1 MYLYEGQIDIFFFKK
16 GSSQHNLDSH
26 CQKQM
31 FFFLYK
37 ILWKQ
42 CFYHCTVINIYLHFP
57 FTVQHMQVPQ
67 ILLHGNPLVCD
78 CHLEWL
84 PSINEYGM
92 EANSHDHL
100 KVMDLAE
107 LECQLSHEE
116 NNFEEFMLVSQVR
129 GLKYLNRIKVCSKF
143 GL

>member
-1 MYLYEGQIDIFFFKK
+1 MVIAKNIYFSLRKFVKTHY
-16 GSSQHNLDSH
+16 
-26 CQKQM
+26 
-31 FFFLYK
+31 
-37 ILWKQ
+37 
-42 CFYHCTVINIYLHFP
+42 FYHCTVINIYQHFP

-129 GLKYLNRIKVCSKF
+129 GLKYLE
-143 GL
+143 

>member
-1 MYLYEGQIDIFFFKK
+1 MVIAKK
-16 GSSQHNLDSH
+16 KCVSFST
-26 CQKQM
+26 K
-31 FFFLYK
+31 FY
-37 ILWKQ
+37 
-42 CFYHCTVINIYLHFP
+42 FYHCTVINIYPHFP

-116 NNFEEFMLVSQVR
+116 NNFEEFMLVSQVC
-129 GLKYLNRIKVCSKF
+129 GLKYILGIVHIRVCSKLGF
-143 GL
+143 QLGHYSCNNTHRRDVKKG

>member
-1 MYLYEGQIDIFFFKK
+1 
-16 GSSQHNLDSH
+16 
-26 CQKQM
+26 
-31 FFFLYK
+31 
-37 ILWKQ
+37 
-42 CFYHCTVINIYLHFP
+42 
-57 FTVQHMQVPQ
+57 MQVPQ

-116 NNFEEFMLVSQVR
+116 NNFEEFMLVSQVC
-129 GLKYLNRIKVCSKF
+129 GLKYILGIVHIRVCSKLGF
-143 GL
+143 QLGHYSCNNNYRRDAKKIFKLKFTGYPAIQRVVGNFLNGIEFLMYT

>member
-1 MYLYEGQIDIFFFKK
+1 MKFRLIFFFKK
-16 GSSQHNLDSH
+16 GSSQNNLHGH
-26 CQKQM
+26 CQKKCVS
-31 FFFLYK
+31 FSTKF
-37 ILWKQ
+37 
-42 CFYHCTVINIYLHFP
+42 CFYHCTVINIYPHFP

-129 GLKYLNRIKVCSKF
+129 GLKYLE
-143 GL
+143 

>member
-1 MYLYEGQIDIFFFKK
+1 
-16 GSSQHNLDSH
+16 
-26 CQKQM
+26 
-31 FFFLYK
+31 
-37 ILWKQ
+37 
-42 CFYHCTVINIYLHFP
+42 
-57 FTVQHMQVPQ
+57 MQVPQ

-129 GLKYLNRIKVCSKF
+129 GLKYILEIVHIRVGLKF
-143 GL
+143 GF